1 MNTRTNWSY
10 TRLVPGILAIV
21 WCGLIPLSAQAQTG
35 DDHATTL
42 LARTELNAAEKSI
55 PKTPAPPPPGSRFSW
70 KGAYVGAH
78 VGNGWGRASTS
89 FAPLP
94 TAAQFINLAP
104 TTLRNDPIGFNAGA
118 QGGYNW
124 QSGKFVAGAETDFS
138 WSQMRGTVVQVGFT
152 QNNGL
157 SWNGSLRAHQ
167 DTKWFGTLRGRAGFA
182 PTSKVL
188 LYGTGGLAY
197 AHVNYSANADFRPQG
212 PIQYPAAGSKTKTG
226 WTAGS
231 GVEVGINKHWSLKAE
246 YLYYDLG
253 KQTITGNP
261 TPANSP
267 FQISYTWQTKA
278 HTFNTG
284 VNFRF

>member
-104 TTLRNDPIGFNAGA
+104 TTLRNDP
-118 QGGYNW
+118 
-124 QSGKFVAGAETDFS
+124 
-138 WSQMRGTVVQVGFT
+138 
-152 QNNGL
+152 
-157 SWNGSLRAHQ
+157 
-167 DTKWFGTLRGRAGFA
+167 
-182 PTSKVL
+182 
-188 LYGTGGLAY
+188 
-197 AHVNYSANADFRPQG
+197 
-212 PIQYPAAGSKTKTG
+212 
-226 WTAGS
+226 
-231 GVEVGINKHWSLKAE
+231 
-246 YLYYDLG
+246 
-253 KQTITGNP
+253 
-261 TPANSP
+261 
-267 FQISYTWQTKA
+267 
-278 HTFNTG
+278 
-284 VNFRF
+284 